1 MYTQQK
7 IEKMLRSMFEPIAPR
22 AAYVQSLKKR
32 LLANRRMKVEVEADH
47 TMEETIT
54 LAAVGLGAIAT
65 VAAITTVGVR
75 LFHRTSA
82 VRGRPANAQKTP
94 TERPSAIA

>member
-7 IEKMLRSMFEPIAPR
+7 IEQLLRHVFEPIAPR

-32 LLANRRMKVEVEADH
+32 LLASRGMKVEVEADH
-47 TMEETIT
+47 SIEETIT

-65 VAAITTVGVR
+65 VAALTTVGVR

-82 VRGRPANAQKTP
+82 MRGHPAASQKTSSD
-94 TERPSAIA
+94 RPSVIA